1 MAWRL
6 LLSEPLD
13 GAANMAVDEALLLAR
28 IAGQGPPTLRFFS
41 WEPPTVSL
49 GYGQPVDRRI
59 NLEACRRLGV
69 GLVRR
74 PTGGSAVYH
83 DTRHREV
90 TYSVVAAA
98 RDFPGA
104 DDLLGTYQV
113 IGRGLTAGLRRLGV
127 PAELVPIVKAPS
139 RQAPPTFCF
148 ARTGSYEI
156 VVAGRKIVGSAQRRQ
171 AGAFLQHGS
180 ILMDADAERL
190 RLLFPGQA
198 EADPLAGMTTL
209 AAVLGQPVGFDAL
222 VPALVAGMAEAL
234 RVELVPGGLTPEE
247 ERLVE
252 RLIAE
257 KYGTEAWTLHA
268 QTVTDL
274 GALRPASS
282 RSRCG

>member
-1 MAWRL
+1 MENWRL
-6 LLSEPLD
+6 LISEPLD

-28 IAGQGPPTLRFFS
+28 ISDQGPPTLRFFS

-59 NLEACRRLGV
+59 NLEACRCLGI

-83 DTRHREV
+83 DTRLREV
-90 TYSVVAAA
+90 TYSVVASAG
-98 RDFPGA
+98 DFPGA
-104 DDLLGTYQV
+104 DDLLGTYRV

-127 PAELVPIVKAPS
+127 PAELVPIVKASS

-148 ARTGSYEI
+148 ARTGSYEL
-156 VVAGRKIVGSAQRRQ
+156 VVGGRKIVGSAQRRQ

-180 ILMDADAERL
+180 ILLDADAERL
-190 RLLFPGQA
+190 RLLFPGQ
-198 EADPLAGMTTL
+198 DPLAGMTTL
-209 AAVLGQPVGFDAL
+209 AAVLGRPVGFDVL
-222 VPALVAGMAEAL
+222 VPALVAGMREAL
-234 RVELVPGGLTPEE
+234 GVELVPGGLTPDEQAQ
-247 ERLVE
+247 VQHFVKD
-252 RLIAE
+252 

-274 GALRPASS
+274 GALSPASF
-282 RSRCG
+282 RSEC

>member
-1 MAWRL
+1 MKGWRL
-6 LLSEPLD
+6 LVSEPLP
-13 GAANMAVDEALLLAR
+13 GAVNMAVDEALLLAR
-28 IAGQGPPTLRFFS
+28 ISDQGPPTLRFFS

-49 GYGQPVDRRI
+49 GYGQPVDARI

-69 GLVRR
+69 GLIRR

-83 DTRHREV
+83 DTRLREV

-156 VVAGRKIVGSAQRRQ
+156 VVAGRKVVGSAQRRQ

-180 ILMDADAERL
+180 ILLDADAGRL
-190 RLLFPGQA
+190 RLLFPGQ
-198 EADPLAGMTTL
+198 ADPLAGMTTL
-209 AAVLGQPVGFDAL
+209 AAVLGQAVGFDAL
-222 VPALVAGMAEAL
+222 VPALVTGMAEAL
-234 RVELVPGGLTPEE
+234 GVELAPGGLTPDEE
-247 ERLVE
+247 AQVQRLVKD
-252 RLIAE
+252 
-257 KYGTEAWTLHA
+257 KYATEAWTLHA

-274 GALRPASS
+274 GAERASLRPT
-282 RSRCG
+282 C